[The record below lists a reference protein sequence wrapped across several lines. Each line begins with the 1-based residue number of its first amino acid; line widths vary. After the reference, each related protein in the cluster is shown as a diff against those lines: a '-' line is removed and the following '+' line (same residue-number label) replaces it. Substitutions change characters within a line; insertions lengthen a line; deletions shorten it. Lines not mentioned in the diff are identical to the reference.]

1 MFHRLSALLRT
12 PLRHLL
18 ACVLAGAGLAATA
31 AHADN
36 WPSKPIRLILPA
48 APGGSS
54 DPLAR
59 MVAEQ
64 LGESLHQSVIVENR
78 PGANGNVG
86 SASVVRANA
95 DGYTLLFSW
104 TGTLVP
110 ANTLYHNKPYDPQ
123 KDLTPIVL
131 VASVPNIIVVQ
142 PSLKIDTLRDLTVYA
157 KDHPDKLNF
166 GSTGSGSSYH
176 LSGELYKKTAGV
188 SMLHVPYNSPGA
200 VFSDLLGDRLQL
212 AFPGVTAAAPLVR
225 DGKLKALAV
234 MAPTRSDMLPD
245 VPTTAE
251 AGYPTLLSDT
261 WFGLLAPK
269 GTPAEVTT
277 KVNEAMN
284 AALKTPAFRN
294 KLATLGFVPLGGTQ
308 ARFVKAIDDD
318 ITKWGEVVRF
328 SGAKID

>member
-1 MFHRLSALLRT
+1 MFPRFSTSTRS

-18 ACVLAGAGLAATA
+18 ACLLAGASLAATA
-31 AHADN
+31 AHAEN

-64 LGESLHQSVIVENR
+64 LGDSLHQSVIVENR

-86 SASVVRANA
+86 SASVVRAA
-95 DGYTLLFSW
+95 PDGYTLLFSW

-123 KDLTPIVL
+123 KDLAPIVQI
-131 VASVPNIIVVQ
+131 ASVPNIIVVR
-142 PSLKIDTLRDLTVYA
+142 PSLKIDSLKDLTAYA
-157 KDHPDKLNF
+157 KANPDKLNF

-200 VFSDLLGDRLQL
+200 VFSDLIGDRLQL
-212 AFPGVTAAAPLVR
+212 AFPGVTAAAPLVK

-234 MAPTRSDMLPD
+234 MAPKRSDMLPD

-269 GTPAEVTT
+269 GTPPAVID
-277 KVNEAMN
+277 KVNAAMN
-284 AALKTPAFRN
+284 AALKTPAFRDR
-294 KLATLGFVPLGGTQ
+294 LTTLGFVPLGGTQ
-308 ARFVKAIDDD
+308 AQFVKAIDDD
-318 ITKWGEVVRF
+318 IAKWGEVVRF

>member
-1 MFHRLSALLRT
+1 MFHRLST
-12 PLRHLL
+12 PLRRLMGCALL
-18 ACVLAGAGLAATA
+18 GTSLAAMA
-31 AHADN
+31 AHAED

-64 LGESLHQSVIVENR
+64 LGETLHQSFIVENR

-86 SASVVRANA
+86 SASVVRAPA

-123 KDLTPIVL
+123 KDLVPIVL
-131 VASVPNIIVVQ
+131 IASVPNIIVVQ
-142 PSLKIDTLRDLTVYA
+142 PSLQVGSLKELTTYA
-157 KDHPDKLNF
+157 KAHPDQLNF

-176 LSGELYKKTAGV
+176 LSGELYKKTADV
-188 SMLHVPYNSPGA
+188 AMQHVPYSSPGA
-200 VFSDLLGDRLQL
+200 VFTDLVGGRLQL
-212 AFPGVTAAAPLVR
+212 AFPGVTAAAPLVK

-234 MAPTRSDMLPD
+234 MAPQRAAMLPD

-269 GTPAEVTT
+269 GTPPEVVR
-277 KVNEAMN
+277 KVNDAMN
-284 AALKTPAFRN
+284 AALKTDAFRN

-308 ARFVKAIDDD
+308 AQFTKAIDGD